1 MVVKTL
7 DEAQEN
13 LEIPSQEG
21 QRVASM
27 KIKKIKATN
36 LIDMISLKDT
46 IQIDHHHLRKN
57 INHFYI
63 IMINEIDHNKNNH
76 KS

>member
-1 MVVKTL
+1 MVAEAHVIVMVVETL

-46 IQIDHHHLRKN
+46 IQTDHHHLRKN
-57 INHFYI
+57 INLL
-63 IMINEIDHNKNNH
+63 D
-76 KS
+76 